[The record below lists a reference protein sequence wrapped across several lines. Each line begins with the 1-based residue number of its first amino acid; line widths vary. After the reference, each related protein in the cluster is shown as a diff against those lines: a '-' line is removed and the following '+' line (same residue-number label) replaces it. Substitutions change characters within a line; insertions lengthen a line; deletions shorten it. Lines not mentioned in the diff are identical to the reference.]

1 MTCQSEREQQ
11 KTATA
16 RRSIYAPVRLDLI
29 GGWSDQADWETLG
42 EPGAVLSVSAGWL
55 HGDLGLRFP
64 SAPSHVLA
72 IDELELVHS
81 RVSGVG
87 TGLGIS
93 STLHALRYLQV
104 HPESDWR
111 EWTEASVAAEA
122 NGTRGGWQDAP
133 SALLPGMKLL
143 TKIPGRPL
151 QVEYLPN
158 YPLLD
163 HLVLFDTGIR
173 RNSGEIGAKIRTLM
187 TGSDA
192 GLGMHWQQ
200 FREVLREA
208 VVFAKIVARSEGI
221 SPSGIWG
228 SACVRNWEKLT
239 RYVPEMLS
247 PVKLPMLDRS
257 AYGYKLLGAG
267 GGGDGVYFARDP
279 DCRAKIVK
287 ELRDVGFWA
296 VIPEVLQGYRW
307 GIGE

>member
-1 MTCQSEREQQ
+1 MICQAEREQK

-29 GGWSDQADWETLG
+29 GGWSDQVDWEALG

-55 HGDLGLRFP
+55 HGDRGLRFP

-122 NGTRGGWQDAP
+122 HGTRGGWQDAP

-143 TKIPGRPL
+143 TKNPGRPL

-158 YPLLD
+158 HPLLD

-173 RNSGEIGAKIRTLM
+173 RNSGEIGAKVRALMSADEGVEIPNVFRSQLAQNVASANWDFTQESPETTAGACIR
-187 TGSDA
+187 S
-192 GLGMHWQQ
+192 
-200 FREVLREA
+200 
-208 VVFAKIVARSEGI
+208 
-221 SPSGIWG
+221 
-228 SACVRNWEKLT
+228 WEKLT
-239 RYVPEMLS
+239 RWVPEML
-247 PVKLPMLDRS
+247 PLVKLPMLDRS
-257 AYGYKLLGAG
+257 AYGYKLVGAG
-267 GGGDGVYFARDP
+267 GGGHGVYFARDP

-287 ELRDVGFWA
+287 ELQDAGFWST
-296 VIPEVLQGYRW
+296 VPVVMDGYRW
-307 GIGE
+307 GGSE